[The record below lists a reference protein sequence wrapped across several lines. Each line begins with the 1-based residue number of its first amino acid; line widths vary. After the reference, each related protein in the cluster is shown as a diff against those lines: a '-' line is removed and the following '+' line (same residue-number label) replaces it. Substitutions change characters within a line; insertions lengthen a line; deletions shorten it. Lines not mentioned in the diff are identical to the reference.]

1 MALRSAFVTGSR
13 TVRQMALAAASF
25 SAAAAIACSSTVT
38 TTVPPFDGNLP
49 LGNWGGENAGMIVS
63 DTAMHLHIGCTY
75 GDVSGRVPVGSG
87 GQFDVAGNYTL
98 RAFPIAVGPS
108 VPARFTGRL
117 DGAKVTI
124 TATVNDTVQ
133 HTTVVLGPVTVA
145 YGAEAK
151 LGPCP
156 ICRRPIITK
165 PSPSASSRVG
175 EAVRH
180 AAGWI
185 EKLDPRRAR

>member
-1 MALRSAFVTGSR
+1 MALTSAFVTGSR
-13 TVRQMALAAASF
+13 TVRLIALAAASF
-25 SAAAAIACSSTVT
+25 SAAAAIACSSTVPT
-38 TTVPPFDGNLP
+38 TLLPFDGNLP

-75 GDVSGRVPVGSG
+75 GDVSGRVPVGAG

-98 RAFPIAVGPS
+98 RAYPIAVGPS
-108 VPARFTGRL
+108 VPARFAGRL

-133 HTTVVLGPVTVA
+133 HQTVVLGPVTVT

-165 PSPSASSRVG
+165 PSPSPSSRIG

-180 AAGWI
+180 AAVWI

>member
-1 MALRSAFVTGSR
+1 MASRSAFLMGSR
-13 TVRQMALAAASF
+13 NVRQMALAAASIT
-25 SAAAAIACSSTVT
+25 AAVAVACSSTVT
-38 TTVPPFDGNLP
+38 TTVPPFDGSLP

-75 GDVSGRVPVGSG
+75 GDVSGRVPVGTG
-87 GQFDVAGNYTL
+87 GQFDVAGSYTL
-98 RAFPIAVGPS
+98 RAYPIAVGPS

-145 YGAEAK
+145 YGAEAR

-165 PSPSASSRVG
+165 PSPPASSRIG
-175 EAVRH
+175 QAVRH
-180 AAGWI
+180 AAVWI
-185 EKLDPRRAR
+185 EKFDPRRAR